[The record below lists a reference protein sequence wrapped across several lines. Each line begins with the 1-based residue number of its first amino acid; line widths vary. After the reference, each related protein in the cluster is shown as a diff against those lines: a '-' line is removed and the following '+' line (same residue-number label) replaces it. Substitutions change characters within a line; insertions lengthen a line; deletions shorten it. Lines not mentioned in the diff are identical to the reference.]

1 VSRVTLSE
9 PVEICKFWKGR
20 RRDKAVVVTLSTYEQ
35 INIVNVREHHVGT
48 DGIMRPTTRGIAMSV
63 KHLGELAAGIAK
75 ALVKARA
82 LELIDDNE
90 GAGR

>member
-1 VSRVTLSE
+1 MSRVSLPE

-35 INIVNVREHHVGT
+35 TNIVNVREHFVGS
-48 DGIMRPTTRGIAMSV
+48 DGIMRPTIKGISMSV

-75 ALVKARA
+75 ALAKARA
-82 LELIDDNE
+82 LELIDDDT
-90 GAGR
+90 GAPG

>member
-1 VSRVTLSE
+1 MSRVTLPE
-9 PVEICKFWKGR
+9 PIEICKFWKGR

-48 DGIMRPTTRGIAMSV
+48 DGIMRPTTKGIAMSV

-75 ALVKARA
+75 ALAKARA

-90 GAGR
+90 GAPG